1 MPAIF
6 SEGAM
11 DKLKM
16 PWDVTS
22 KKNVTIHIGEFFAS
36 SEPVVVSTFLGSC
49 VAACLFD
56 PENRIGGMNHILLP
70 GKASFKDFNVEARFG
85 INAMELLINAMMKL
99 GANRY
104 RIKGKVFGGAHVTPA
119 LSAEGA
125 VGRKNADFILEFLER
140 ENIDVV
146 SQDMGGHNSRR
157 IYFHTDSAQV
167 FLRRG
172 HTLASRRIAKLEQE
186 KLKRIRANLEEA
198 GKITWF

>member
-1 MPAIF
+1 MNKFKI
-6 SEGAM
+6 
-11 DKLKM
+11 

-22 KKNVTIHIGEFFAS
+22 KKNVTIHIGEYFAS
-36 SEPVVVSTFLGSC
+36 SEPVVISTFLGSC

-56 PENRIGGMNHILLP
+56 PDNRIGGMNHFLVP
-70 GKASFKDFNVEARFG
+70 GKANFKDFNAEARFG

-104 RIKGKVFGGAHVTPA
+104 KIKGKVFGGAHVIPA
-119 LSAEGA
+119 LAEEGS
-125 VGRKNADFILEFLER
+125 VGRKNSDFIIEFMER

-146 SQDMGGHNSRR
+146 SQDLGGHKSRR

-172 HTLASRRIAKLEQE
+172 HTLASKRIAKLEQD
-186 KLKRIRANLEEA
+186 KLKHIRANMEES